1 LLYHLQRVPST
12 ATQINAN
19 PVSFDTGAF
28 NSGLNLKLDSEPVD
42 GSLVNKSRKALCCK
56 KTEVRHG
63 DMHETLPLVNLST
76 HIEINSL
83 LLLLLLLRKLNCSSR

>member
-1 LLYHLQRVPST
+1 MIALSFTFRLPST

-19 PVSFDTGAF
+19 PVSFVTGAF

-42 GSLVNKSRKALCCK
+42 VALVNKSRNALCCK
-56 KTEVRHG
+56 KTEE
-63 DMHETLPLVNLST
+63 MHETLALVNLST

-83 LLLLLLLRKLNCSSR
+83 LLLLLHKLNCSSR